1 VYFVSKETRK
11 HAVLRACEQTMQTK
25 SGSLRNS
32 MQKCGKILRGE
43 NVLSPPWLNIVGASA
58 PDVPTPLESRGAKIT
73 KGVYLGAVNK

>member
-11 HAVLRACEQTMQTK
+11 HAVLRACEWK

-43 NVLSPPWLNIVGASA
+43 KILSPPWLNIAEASA

>member
-11 HAVLRACEQTMQTK
+11 HAVLRACEQTK

-43 NVLSPPWLNIVGASA
+43 KILSPPWLNIVGASA
-58 PDVPTPLESRGAKIT
+58 PDVPTPLESRGAKIM